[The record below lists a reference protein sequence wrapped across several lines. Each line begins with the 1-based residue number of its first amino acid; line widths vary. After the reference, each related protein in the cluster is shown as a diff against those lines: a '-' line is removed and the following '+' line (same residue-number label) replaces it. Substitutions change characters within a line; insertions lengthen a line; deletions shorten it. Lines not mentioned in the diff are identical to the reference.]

1 MDTVKLLEEKLGEV
15 VFPDLSQL
23 LKRARRTLM
32 RGAKQYRSKTSSSSS
47 SSSTSLPSSPASEE
61 DVQKVLL
68 LFLDDSVTVT
78 RKALSAARAARRSKV
93 DTYVMYVGG
102 EGDGERDMEEVAAE
116 LASGEDHVIRVDS
129 YKQLR
134 SQETVAD
141 TLRTLCR
148 GGFGLLRLLLSLY
161 GSFGGEMVGGGGGGV
176 HHEMS

>member
-47 SSSTSLPSSPASEE
+47 SSSSTSLSSSPASEE

-134 SQETVAD
+134 SQETVVD

-161 GSFGGEMVGGGGGGV
+161 GSFGGGMVEGGGGG
-176 HHEMS
+176 SAP